1 MIELMHNEKTERG
14 IKMDLT
20 SYCNIHLD
28 KHNPP
33 IFVADI
39 KTDEILY
46 LNSTMK
52 GLLGEKQ
59 DVIGKVF
66 HKIIANRI
74 NDLGERK
81 SGDWNMAEMAETEI
95 FNQDLN
101 MRFHVQHIPFEFR
114 GTMYNLCK
122 YIAMNTTDSSKI
134 SYNEAMSRCAWIL
147 QSKKVD
153 KISQLMSLLGE
164 YYEADRAYYY
174 EVNRK
179 AECIEYK
186 NMWFSEGKIDQDS
199 VLEAELD
206 FTTIDG
212 WLDARNEVGFVEVD
226 SRFKTDRLN
235 AEQVALL
242 KRGDV
247 DNIVVS
253 MSEDKT
259 TGFMQVVGIS
269 NRKAL
274 GLDFRF
280 LRIVTRLVERRDKT
294 EEMRST
300 FQHVQKVDILTGF
313 YRKNSYLQKLETYR
327 KKTPQKLG
335 VIFVNINGMKQTN
348 RMYGYA
354 QGDIRIKKIAERL
367 RSHFKT
373 EFYRVSGDEFVA
385 FFDDIEQSEFE
396 INVYTLRKGM
406 KLNGDESFTL
416 GRIWRK
422 GRYNLMQMVEDAR
435 SRMYINKQEYYAHVD
450 CSIDEL
456 ADKEL
461 GELLNRLT
469 NGEFMV
475 YLQPQMFMS
484 DKSLFGAEAL
494 IRGYDKVEQKLIFP
508 NQFIPEYEKKS
519 IIRHIDMFVID
530 QVCQLLAEW
539 GTLNKQIPISVNLSR
554 VTLLEFDIVNT
565 IAKICDS
572 YDVPREL
579 VVIEVTERMG
589 LVTNDV
595 DASLVTEFKDKGFR
609 ISLDD
614 FGCAYSNIVTLAQVA
629 VDEVKIDKSLVDH
642 IVTDKKN
649 AIIVKHILAMCNELN
664 QVNTLA
670 EGIELQEQAD
680 CLHEFQC
687 HIGQGYLYSR
697 PIPVTEFFEKYIQ

>member
-1 MIELMHNEKTERG
+1 
-14 IKMDLT
+14 MDLT

-33 IFVADI
+33 IFVADMN
-39 KTDEILY
+39 TDEILY

-52 GLLGEKQ
+52 ELLGEKQ

-66 HKIIANRI
+66 HKIMANRI
-74 NDLGERK
+74 DDLGERN
-81 SGDWNMAEMAETEI
+81 SGEWNMEDMAETEI

-101 MRFHVQHIPFEFR
+101 MRFHVQHIPFEFH

-153 KISQLMSLLGE
+153 KVSQLMKLLGE
-164 YYEADRAYYY
+164 YYESNRAYYY

-179 AECIEYK
+179 TERIEYK
-186 NMWFSEGKIDQDS
+186 NIWFSEEKRDQNTI
-199 VLEAELD
+199 LEDELD
-206 FTTIDG
+206 YTTIDS
-212 WLDARNEVGFVEVD
+212 WLDARNDVGFVEVD
-226 SRFKTDRLN
+226 SRFKRDRLS
-235 AEQVALL
+235 AGQIALL
-242 KRGDV
+242 EMIDV
-247 DNIVVS
+247 DNVVVS
-253 MSEDKT
+253 MSEDNT
-259 TGFMQVVGIS
+259 TGLMQVVGIS

-280 LRIVTRLVERRDKT
+280 LRIITRLVEHRDKA
-294 EEMRST
+294 EEMRSM
-300 FQHVQKVDILTGF
+300 FQHVQKVDILTGC
-313 YRKNSYLQKLETYR
+313 YKKNSYLQKLEAYR
-327 KKTPQKLG
+327 KKIPQKLG

-354 QGDIRIKKIAERL
+354 QGDIRIKNIAEML
-367 RSHFKT
+367 RSHFKI

-396 INVYTLRKGM
+396 INVYTLRKNM
-406 KLNGDESFTL
+406 KMNGDEAFSL

-422 GRYNLMQMVEDAR
+422 GRYNPIKMIEDAR
-435 SRMYINKQEYYAHVD
+435 ARMYINKQEYYSHVEY
-450 CSIDEL
+450 SVDEL
-456 ADKEL
+456 ADNEL
-461 GELLNRLT
+461 GELLNKLT

-475 YLQPQMFMS
+475 YLQPQIFMN

-508 NQFIPEYEKKS
+508 NQFIPEYERKS

-595 DASLVTEFKDKGFR
+595 DASLVTEFKNQGFR

-680 CLHEFQC
+680 RLHEFQC
-687 HIGQGYLYSR
+687 HVGQGYLYSR
-697 PIPVTEFFEKYIQ
+697 PIPVAEFFEKYIQ